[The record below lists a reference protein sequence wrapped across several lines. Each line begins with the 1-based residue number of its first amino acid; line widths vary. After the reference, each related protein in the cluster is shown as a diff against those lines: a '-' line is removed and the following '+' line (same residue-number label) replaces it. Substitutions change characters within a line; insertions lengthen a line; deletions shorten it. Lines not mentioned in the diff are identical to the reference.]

1 MNQKPSLAQ
10 AWGIV
15 IRAQRMA
22 RGWTQG
28 QLARRVGIHRPIV
41 SATEAGRRGDP
52 ILRTVYDYGQ
62 AMGIPAAELIC
73 QVDAILCRAECDED
87 EAG

>member
-1 MNQKPSLAQ
+1 MSQKPSLAQ

-15 IRAQRMA
+15 VRTQRMA
-22 RGWTQG
+22 LGLSQA
-28 QLARRVGIHRPIV
+28 QLARRVGINRSTV

-62 AMGIPAAELIC
+62 AMGIPAAALIH
-73 QVDAILCRAECDED
+73 QVDVIQGCAEHDED
-87 EAG
+87 EAE